1 MTDSAEK
8 RACLRF
14 EVPNGQTRYKKKG
27 LLVLLSGYSEAY
39 PVVNISKGGIAFE
52 CDEAIRRGTK
62 LTVQLLA
69 PEEEP
74 LELNAEVRWQR
85 RHAGGQAEL
94 GVQFAPFG
102 THRGWNSIEDLEAL
116 RKLEAQYGEG
126 ANEGSQ
132 EEEQEHEAGKEDAQ
146 NAP

>member
-1 MTDSAEK
+1 MTDNAEK

-52 CDEAIRRGTK
+52 CNEQIRRSTK

-69 PEEEP
+69 PHEEP

-85 RHAGGQAEL
+85 RHAGDVAEL

-102 THRGWNSIEDLEAL
+102 AHRGWNSVEDLETL
-116 RKLEAQYGEG
+116 RRLEAQYGEG
-126 ANEGSQ
+126 ANG
-132 EEEQEHEAGKEDAQ
+132 EEQGQEAEKEDEQ